1 LTKKELIEGGWIDK
15 YVLGLTSEIES
26 DEVER
31 LALIYPD
38 VQGEINRCRS
48 KICGQFNRNLT
59 QPALRHSLL
68 TKRRVLYFSGV
79 TVLLLLIGIAFLYK
93 EHCSLRDSYAEQA
106 QKLAEDEAMLI
117 RFSSFSKIKNDRS
130 NFLHAPQT
138 NHIQLKGCDFT
149 PDAEVMVFQC
159 RMTGKMMLSVI
170 DLPELKTGQYYE
182 VWAQNSDQDDRLLG
196 KILPPVRL
204 DSFYILDTALH
215 FKSLQINTMDL
226 ATMQSEPICMAAVLK

>member
-1 LTKKELIEGGWIDK
+1 MTKKELIEGGWIDK